1 MTIWILALVLLG
13 SLGVVG
19 FNMGVIRVGFSL
31 LGLIFGA
38 LLAFPLGHLLNPV
51 ITIFGVKNPFFIWI
65 TGPFIMFVIVLV
77 VFKIAG
83 IFVHKKVDV
92 YYKYKAGDLR
102 MGLWNRMN
110 TRLGLCLGL
119 ANGVVYVILISL
131 VVYVFSYATSQM
143 VIGDNGS
150 FTVRSLNAMGKD
162 VDSSGMAKVAAAI
175 DPMPDS
181 YFQAADI
188 IGLIYHNDLLEG
200 RLGRYP
206 AFLSLG
212 ERPQFQAIANDQQFT
227 EMRQRQPAFSEI
239 IDNPEAKAILDNPD
253 LLKEIWA
260 MALPNLKDL
269 ENYLRTG
276 QSATF
281 DDEKI
286 LGRWDIDLNG
296 VMAVVRRSKP
306 NITAAEVARV
316 KRVVRAAF
324 SKMTLVASP
333 DKLIFI
339 KNFGTLKPGPKP
351 TAPPTVEYQN
361 LQGNWSGD
369 AGKYQIT
376 IGGKPALEGVVEADK
391 LTITG
396 DALPLRFDKEY

>member
-31 LGLIFGA
+31 LGLIVGA
-38 LLAFPLGHLLNPV
+38 LLAFPLGHLLNPI
-51 ITIFGVKNPFFIWI
+51 ITIFGMKNPFFIWV
-65 TGPFIMFVIVLV
+65 TGPFIMFVIVLAI
-77 VFKIAG
+77 FKIAG

-102 MGLWNRMN
+102 MGLWNRLN
-110 TRLGLCLGL
+110 TRLGLCVGL
-119 ANGVVYVILISL
+119 ANAVVYVILISL
-131 VVYVFSYATSQM
+131 VIYVFSYATSQM

-150 FTVRSLNAMGKD
+150 FTVRALNVMGKN
-162 VDSSGMAKVAAAI
+162 VDSTGMAKVAAAI
-175 DPMPDS
+175 DPMPES
-181 YFQAADI
+181 YFQASDI
-188 IGLIYHNDLLEG
+188 IGLIYHNDLLEA
-200 RLGRYP
+200 RLARYP
-206 AFLSLG
+206 AFLSLA
-212 ERPQFQAIANDQQFT
+212 ERPQFQAIANDKQYT

-239 IDNPEAKAILDNPD
+239 VDHPEAKAILDNPD
-253 LLKEIWA
+253 LLKDVWA
-260 MALPNLKDL
+260 AMLPNLKDL

-296 VMAVVRRSKP
+296 VMNVVRKMKP
-306 NITAAEVARV
+306 TITAAEVARV
-316 KRVVRAAF
+316 KRVVVAAF
-324 SKMTLVASP
+324 SKMTLVAAP
-333 DKLIFI
+333 DKQVYI

-351 TAPPTVEYQN
+351 TAPPTVEYQT
-361 LQGNWSGD
+361 LQGTWSADG
-369 AGKYQIT
+369 GKYQLS
-376 IGGKPALEGVVEADK
+376 IGGKPTLEGVVEADK
-391 LTITG
+391 LTVTG